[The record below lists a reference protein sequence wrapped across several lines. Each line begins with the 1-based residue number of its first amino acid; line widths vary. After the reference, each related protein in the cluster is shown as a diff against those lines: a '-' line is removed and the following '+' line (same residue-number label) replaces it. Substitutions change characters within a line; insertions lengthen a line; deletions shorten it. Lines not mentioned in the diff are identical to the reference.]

1 MQRLLTVHTRTVE
14 FVDDARVFVQ
24 NAPKEGRQGIRL
36 WLRFEGEDKLGISIH
51 AEGKKQEVKPI
62 NTKLDEGVWTWIA
75 IVGTNNK
82 STLAYQD
89 GKEVSKQR
97 GFKFQKSGC

>member
-24 NAPKEGRQGIRL
+24 NAPK
-36 WLRFEGEDKLGISIH
+36 
-51 AEGKKQEVKPI
+51 EVKPI